1 MCLQN
6 PYCNGSDEN
15 DDQATPVRPHFMPQG
30 DTVTPHWLKAVA
42 PEARVNSNVLKI
54 FDSFKDGDQCFAQVM
69 QSVTGKPHHRT
80 PMLCNVL
87 FLEAL
92 PSIFH
97 IKACHFCQSDLQLR
111 LLDRQ

>member
-1 MCLQN
+1 M
-6 PYCNGSDEN
+6 
-15 DDQATPVRPHFMPQG
+15 
-30 DTVTPHWLKAVA
+30 TPHWLKAVA

-80 PMLCNVL
+80 PMLCNVF